1 MQRQSSE
8 VFVNYSSCN
17 RLTYLTVGN
26 TGLFLI
32 GNEQAPGCWQMHFT
46 PEGNTHRIDEK
57 AHQYAV
63 TFMASLSAL
72 VEWLSQQDDFN
83 LSRIF
88 MATNACM
95 ASFIQRTL
103 GPAVTVQYAS
113 DFEVGLQIDWGVL
126 MIDAYTLGQLDSAY
140 RQMQANEYWVD

>member
-1 MQRQSSE
+1 MQRQSAE
-8 VFVNYSSCN
+8 VVLARSSLN
-17 RLTYLTVGN
+17 RQTYLTVGN

-46 PEGNTHRIDEK
+46 PEGNTHRIDKK

-63 TFMASLSAL
+63 TFLASLSAL
-72 VEWLSQQDDFN
+72 VEWVSQQENFN

-88 MATNACM
+88 IATNDCM

-103 GPAVTVQYAS
+103 GQAVKVDIPAPK
-113 DFEVGLQIDWGVL
+113 FLQL
-126 MIDAYTLGQLDSAY
+126 T
-140 RQMQANEYWVD
+140 ANDNKSTK

>member
-1 MQRQSSE
+1 MQRQSAE
-8 VFVNYSSCN
+8 VVLARSSLN
-17 RLTYLTVGN
+17 RQTYLTVGN

-46 PEGNTHRIDEK
+46 PEGNTHRIDKK

-63 TFMASLSAL
+63 TFLASLSAL
-72 VEWLSQQDDFN
+72 VEWVSQQENFN

-88 MATNACM
+88 IATNACM

-103 GPAVTVQYAS
+103 GQAVKVDIPAPK
-113 DFEVGLQIDWGVL
+113 FLQL
-126 MIDAYTLGQLDSAY
+126 T
-140 RQMQANEYWVD
+140 ANDNKSTK